1 MVQQVD
7 YIYSTLARED
17 PTLAD
22 LVEECIALL
31 PSYVERVEAAWRA
44 GDAEALARESH
55 TLKGASGSHG
65 FLPLSETAARL
76 EQAAKAGELAGAPE
90 LIERMKN
97 ILPRLRA
104 LPE

>member
-1 MVQQVD
+1 MAQEVD
-7 YIYSTLARED
+7 FIYSTLAQED
-17 PTLAD
+17 PSLAD
-22 LVEECIALL
+22 LVEECIAEL

-76 EQAAKAGELAGAPE
+76 EQAAKTGELDRAGEF
-90 LIERMKN
+90 IERMKSL
-97 ILPRLRA
+97 LPRLRV
-104 LPE
+104 LPG